1 MSRDHK
7 TVLAWLKHHG
17 VSGKLRRFF
26 AFIWL
31 VISLLVR
38 SVLGL
43 LQSRYKFFTA
53 LVIGIIAALIL
64 AESPVAGGILAG
76 VGLSIAILAG
86 CIEELKAAFKR

>member
-17 VSGKLRRFF
+17 VSGKLRRFT
-26 AFIWL
+26 ALVWL
-31 VISLLVR
+31 IIRWLVR

-64 AESPVAGGILAG
+64 AESPIAGGILAG

-86 CIEELKAAFKR
+86 CVDELKAAFKR